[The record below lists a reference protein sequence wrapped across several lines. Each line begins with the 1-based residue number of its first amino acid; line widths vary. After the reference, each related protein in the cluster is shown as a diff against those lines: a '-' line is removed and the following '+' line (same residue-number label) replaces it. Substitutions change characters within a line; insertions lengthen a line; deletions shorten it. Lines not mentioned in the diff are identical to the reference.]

1 MDADLRRLD
10 HRPRVHGRFF
20 RRTAMN
26 ILADLKPETWPEM
39 TLVLVL
45 AGGSRSP
52 AGLPAAATSARN
64 AGAETRCHTECT
76 GHEKP
81 LPEIASRAACGKGA
95 PGCAAS
101 EQDPR
106 RALPCGCR
114 RVKQSI
120 QHPSQ
125 FLRETIIQWHYGKG
139 ARFSLHRSMIE
150 TIHKK
155 FCELTGVEK
164 LTLSALRMQIWSD
177 FISRGFTEADL
188 ELVVMWIKR
197 QIPRGSGFSN
207 LSLQFSTFFKNGVDT
222 FEERLALAKLKR
234 RPIC

>member
-1 MDADLRRLD
+1 
-10 HRPRVHGRFF
+10 
-20 RRTAMN
+20 
-26 ILADLKPETWPEM
+26 
-39 TLVLVL
+39 
-45 AGGSRSP
+45 
-52 AGLPAAATSARN
+52 
-64 AGAETRCHTECT
+64 
-76 GHEKP
+76 
-81 LPEIASRAACGKGA
+81 
-95 PGCAAS
+95 
-101 EQDPR
+101 
-106 RALPCGCR
+106 
-114 RVKQSI
+114 
-120 QHPSQ
+120 
-125 FLRETIIQWHYGKG
+125 
-139 ARFSLHRSMIE
+139 MIE

-234 RPIC
+234 RPICEPVKPSAPAPQPSPGDDALRERGRVLLGKFKKELRP